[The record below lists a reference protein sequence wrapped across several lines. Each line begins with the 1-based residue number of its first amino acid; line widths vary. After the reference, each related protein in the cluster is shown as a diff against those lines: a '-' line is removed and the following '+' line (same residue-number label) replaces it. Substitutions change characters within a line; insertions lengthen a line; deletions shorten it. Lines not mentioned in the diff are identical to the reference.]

1 MENMKEIILLIPEI
15 FEKVPNYT
23 NSLDSIKVLTEYYPD
38 HMLSVEYI
46 WYRKVLRFISRKFN
60 NPMTN
65 CVFIIDANL
74 GYKDREMFST
84 PEYEYINFNTINSL
98 IHHTPDNVNKIYST
112 TYFEM
117 TDEERFITLLSNPFL
132 NNQFEFNDM
141 LSELPEKCKSSFSKI
156 MYNYNEFYQN
166 SHDMLKL
173 VRLLNDKL

>member
-1 MENMKEIILLIPEI
+1 MESMKEIILLIPEI
-15 FEKVPNYT
+15 FEKVPTYN
-23 NSLDSIKVLTEYYPD
+23 NSLKSIKVLTEYYPD
-38 HMLSVEYI
+38 HMLSVDYI
-46 WYRKVLRFISRKFN
+46 GYRKVLRFISRKFN

-65 CVFIIDANL
+65 CFFIIDANI
-74 GYKDREMFST
+74 GYKDREMFIFT
-84 PEYEYINFNTINSL
+84 PEYINFNTINSL
-98 IHHTPDNVNKIYST
+98 AYYRTPDNMNKIYST

-117 TDEERFITLLSNPFL
+117 TDEERFRTLLSNPFL

-166 SHDMLKL
+166 SHDILKL